1 MQNKIQELYDLT
13 KQFNTIS
20 GAVNEVTEQAF
31 LEQYEYIKEE
41 FRELAETVGDD
52 FQATIPR
59 ALTLE
64 PRMLTSALDDCLDIV
79 ITVFGFMQKLET
91 LGVDVSQ
98 AGIDTANNNLSK
110 YTNVPAVVYQTID
123 KLEIEKGIEAYST
136 FNQDE
141 GVFVIRNSAS
151 GKIVKPLNFVSNDLS
166 PYITQQVKENY
177 VRANKHYS

>member
-1 MQNKIQELYDLT
+1 MTQNKIQELYDLT

-20 GAVNEVTEQAF
+20 GAINEVTEQAF

-41 FRELAETVGDD
+41 FKELSESVGHQGWGETS
-52 FQATIPR
+52 
-59 ALTLE
+59 LE
-64 PRMLTSALDDCLDIV
+64 PYMLGATLDDCLDIV

-91 LGVDVSQ
+91 LGVDVAQ

-110 YTNVPAVVYQTID
+110 YTNIPAVVYQTID
-123 KLEIEKGIEAYST
+123 KLKIEKGIEAYST

-141 GVFVIRNSAS
+141 GVFVIRNKAT
-151 GKIVKPLNFVSNDLS
+151 GKIVKPVNFVSNDLS

-177 VRANKHYS
+177 VRANRQYS